1 MAVKLTLPEQHDGQ
15 KALMA
20 VMSKFNTGGRH
31 VWRCG
36 RRFGKSTLVE
46 AIAVARMA
54 RGHKVG
60 FFAPD
65 YKRLMPSYTAMRRM
79 SHGVTKRASRQEMLI
94 EMKTGGLLECWTL
107 DDEDAG
113 RSRSYDIV
121 IIDEAGMR
129 QKGLGEIFDA
139 AIAPTLVDRNGD
151 VIMAGTPKGVS
162 DESFFWRACN
172 DERMKLRWVQSH
184 MPTAANPK
192 LDRSAVDSLAL
203 EYPPLVYQQE
213 FLAEFIN
220 WNGNAFFAE
229 ESLLVGGKPIPAPTF
244 CDCVFAIVDSATK
257 TGRDHDGT
265 AVTYF
270 AITKLSGLPYKL
282 AVLDYDIVQIE
293 GSMLE
298 VWLPTVF
305 QNLGNMARECGA
317 RSGSIG
323 AFIEDKASGTILLQQ
338 AQRRNWRA
346 HAIDSKLTS
355 VGKDERGISTSGYVY
370 RGEVKI
376 TEQAFRR
383 FVNYKGNT
391 RNHLISQVCGYRVGV
406 KDGEDDLYDTFCYG
420 VAIALGNSD
429 GY

>member
-1 MAVKLTLPEQHDGQ
+1 MS
-15 KALMA
+15 
-20 VMSKFNTGGRH
+20 VMSRFNSGGRH

-36 RRFGKSTLVE
+36 RRFGKSTLLESV
-46 AIAVARMA
+46 AVARMA

-65 YKRLMPSYTAMRRM
+65 YKRLMPSYAAMRRL
-79 SHGVTKRASRQEMLI
+79 SHGVTKRASRQEMLV
-94 EMKTGGLLECWTL
+94 EMQTGGLLECWTL

-113 RSRSYDIV
+113 RSRSYDLV
-121 IIDEAGMR
+121 IIDEGGMV
-129 QKGLGEIFDA
+129 QKGLGEIFNA

-192 LDRSAVDSLAL
+192 LDRGAVDALAL

-229 ESLLVGGKPIPAPTF
+229 ESLLVGGKPIQAPKF
-244 CDCVFAIVDSATK
+244 CDAVFAIVDSATK

-305 QNLGNMARECGA
+305 QNLDNMARECGA

-376 TEQAFRR
+376 TEQAFGR